1 MSDFK
6 FACPICGQ
14 HMSCDR
20 DKAGTHIE
28 CPSCF
33 REIIVPQPPADEN
46 SKFVLTAS
54 EARAR
59 AIPGLPATEPALAKG
74 SPFHSYVLWV
84 GVFVVVA
91 GIAIAGYTLRYKAAG
106 QKAQADKTGAIPPT
120 RQTQPTVS
128 KQPDGPWTL
137 DLENVAIPEL
147 PVSGRIAGRSFT
159 CARATLHGGTLNLR
173 QGPVWPP
180 DVGLTIYLDADR
192 GEDMAGR
199 RYIFSPTNTLPRL
212 AMRWKD
218 SQGKP
223 VKHNVKV
230 PYALR
235 LEFGPLL
242 SNRVPGKIYC
252 CIADPERSYVV
263 GMFEAEIRT
272 PAPERSSRK

>member
-1 MSDFK
+1 MSEFK

-20 DKAGTHIE
+20 DKAGSHIQ

-33 REIIVPQPPADEN
+33 REIIVPQPPAEEN

-59 AIPGLPATEPALAKG
+59 PIPELPTTETALAKG
-74 SPFHSYVLWV
+74 SPLPRYVLWV
-84 GVFVVVA
+84 GVFVVAA
-91 GIAIAGYTLRYKAAG
+91 GIAVAGYTLRHKTAV
-106 QKAQADKTGAIPPT
+106 QTAQADKTGATLPT
-120 RQTQPTVS
+120 RQMQPTAS
-128 KQPDGPWTL
+128 NQPDGPWTL
-137 DLENVAIPEL
+137 DLGNVAIPDS

-159 CARATLHGGTLNLR
+159 CQRATLHGGTLNLR
-173 QGPVWPP
+173 QGATWPP
-180 DVGLTIYLDADR
+180 DVGLTIYLDAER

-199 RYIFSPTNTLPRL
+199 QYIFSPGDNLPRV

-223 VKHNVKV
+223 VKHNLKV

-235 LEFGPLL
+235 LEFGPVL

-252 CIADPERSYVV
+252 CIADPEKSYVAGV
-263 GMFEAEIRT
+263 FEAEIR
-272 PAPERSSRK
+272 APTH